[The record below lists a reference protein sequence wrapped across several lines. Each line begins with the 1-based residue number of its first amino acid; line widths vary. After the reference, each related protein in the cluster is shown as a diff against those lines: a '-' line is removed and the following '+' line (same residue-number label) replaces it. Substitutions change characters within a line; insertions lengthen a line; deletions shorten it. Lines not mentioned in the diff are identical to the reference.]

1 MHSEVQSSEDVFLTQ
16 RASLVW
22 NRHNDLSEILFNLKT
37 LKTKTKQKRKSDK
50 WGRTVL
56 NADQLLVCRIPEG
69 SVQHY
74 NLYQAT
80 VQVSKQ

>member
-37 LKTKTKQKRKSDK
+37 LKNKNKTKT
-50 WGRTVL
+50 
-56 NADQLLVCRIPEG
+56 
-69 SVQHY
+69 
-74 NLYQAT
+74 
-80 VQVSKQ
+80 QVR